1 MRTVKNS
8 VKAGA
13 LLVCAI
19 LFSVGAAPVEAED
32 VFEEREMVTGQQCS
46 VDEQDPLLRVHRWD
60 RHYYNPHH
68 SYHPLPPY
76 PPPVYPPYGSY
87 YAPYP
92 AAAICR
98 NRLLFCYLPGALP
111 VGAPCVC
118 AAPLGGVWFSGRV
131 TVY

>member
-1 MRTVKNS
+1 MKTVQNF

-13 LLVCAI
+13 LLACVL
-19 LFSVGAAPVEAED
+19 LFSVGAAPGEAED
-32 VFEEREMVTGQQCS
+32 LLEERELVTGQQCR
-46 VDEQDPLLRVHRWD
+46 VDEQDPLRLVHGRP
-60 RHYYNPHH
+60 RH
-68 SYHPLPPY
+68 SYPHYPHSYPLPPY
-76 PPPVYPPYGSY
+76 PPPVYPPYGPY

-92 AAAICR
+92 VAAICR
-98 NRLLFCYLPGALP
+98 NQLLFCYLTGALP